1 MGGLDAITK
10 YFGWGVST
18 SDMHSSQEA
27 GESQIK
33 VPADSESGEGS
44 PPGLHTATF
53 SLCPCRA
60 GGESF
65 GLHSSSHRDTNAIT
79 GAPRERPHLTLIR
92 ASTYKL
98 FGGWVGNTN
107 IQALIGKEK
116 EDRAIS

>member
-53 SLCPCRA
+53 SCVLAGQGERA
-60 GGESF
+60 LVSVLLLIGTLMPSR
-65 GLHSSSHRDTNAIT
+65 GLHVN
-79 GAPRERPHLTLIR
+79 
-92 ASTYKL
+92 
-98 FGGWVGNTN
+98 
-107 IQALIGKEK
+107 
-116 EDRAIS
+116 DRI